1 MMKKIVIL
9 AVVLTFLGLS
19 PGAFAGDVAAG
30 KVKAAEKRCFICHG
44 KDGISMGNP
53 LWPNLKGQKAGY
65 LAKQLKAYRSD
76 QRKDEAMNKMAKDLS
91 DTDIENLAAYFHSLK

>member
-1 MMKKIVIL
+1 MKKIVIL
-9 AVVLTFLGLS
+9 AVILTFLGLS

-53 LWPNLKGQKAGY
+53 LWPNLKGQKPGIW
-65 LAKQLKAYRSD
+65 LNSLRLI
-76 QRKDEAMNKMAKDLS
+76 EAASARMRP
-91 DTDIENLAAYFHSLK
+91 